1 MNPERIKEA
10 IIRLARSENI
20 EPKVLHE
27 MIFDIG
33 CVCDEECT
41 RLEDE
46 HGLDS
51 VPDWGEDDIVEL
63 SDGFDDHIPPF
74 HDDGFEPYTDWQP

>member
-10 IIRLARSENI
+10 IIRLARSKNI
-20 EPKVLHE
+20 DPKALHS

-46 HGLDS
+46 HDLEAI
-51 VPDWGEDDIVEL
+51 PWDDDDGVEL

-74 HDDGFEPYTDWQP
+74 HGDDDFLPYNDWRP